1 MSNKAISIKTTA
13 IILSVIMTIVFGLL
27 ITILFVI

>member
-1 MSNKAISIKTTA
+1 MSNKAIGIKTTA